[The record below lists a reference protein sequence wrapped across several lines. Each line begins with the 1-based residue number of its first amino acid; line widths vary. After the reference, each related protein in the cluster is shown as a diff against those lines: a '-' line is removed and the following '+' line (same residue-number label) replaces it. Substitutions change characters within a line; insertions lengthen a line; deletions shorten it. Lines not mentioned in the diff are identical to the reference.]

1 MSYINIYN
9 YLQTLLWLVGLI
21 FMATTFVAPNLTQYL
36 NKYYIIIQSIMFLDI
51 IHAILKLVRGNIF
64 ATILQVGS
72 RIYVVWMIV
81 REQTEGPN
89 IWNYLMYTAWSLAE
103 IIRYQ
108 YYIRKP
114 SEGLLL
120 FLRYNAF
127 IILYPIGILTG
138 ELPLIYQNYQATK
151 NIVNLVIMFLYI
163 PFFPYLYIHMLSLR
177 KKKSHVDNKKT
188 N

>member
-1 MSYINIYN
+1 M
-9 YLQTLLWLVGLI
+9 QTLLWAAGLTFMLVS
-21 FMATTFVAPNLTQYL
+21 FVVPDLTQYL

-51 IHAILKLVRGNIF
+51 VHALLKLVRGNII

-81 REQTEGPN
+81 RQQDAPN

-108 YYIRKP
+108 YYIHKP

-127 IILYPIGILTG
+127 IILYPIGVLTG

-177 KKKSHVDNKKT
+177 KKKSNESKKT